1 MYVGWRSPAVF
12 AYHGHPPC
20 LDPSSPVGWALHTH
34 SYWLRGTGLSP
45 FPQKQLPKQMWREE
59 METFLSLVLSCSL
72 SCAYACLCTYCST
85 RLEGSP
91 VGVGQGETL
100 VACYIFLSI
109 SLSLSLYFTFSY
121 THFLSAFAVC
131 LCVRGQLHSA
141 QIPLPVFMPLSYSP
155 SFFPC
160 SYAFSFGALSFLF
173 PLSILFSDV
182 VGNVGSLSSRE
193 QGLI

>member
-109 SLSLSLYFTFSY
+109 SLSLSLSLFISLSLTHTFFLHLQFVCVSEGSC
-121 THFLSAFAVC
+121 TLPKFHCQCLCLCPTLLPSSPAPMHSLLEHFLFS
-131 LCVRGQLHSA
+131 
-141 QIPLPVFMPLSYSP
+141 SP
-155 SFFPC
+155 F
-160 SYAFSFGALSFLF
+160 LSF
-173 PLSILFSDV
+173 
-182 VGNVGSLSSRE
+182 SLMWL
-193 QGLI
+193 GM

>member
-20 LDPSSPVGWALHTH
+20 LDPSSMVGWTLHTH

-72 SCAYACLCTYCST
+72 SCACLCTYCST

-100 VACYIFLSI
+100 ASSYIFLSI
-109 SLSLSLYFTFSY
+109 SLSLYIYSSLLWY
-121 THFLSAFAVC
+121 TLSFCICSLFVC
-131 LCVRGQLHSA
+131 QRAAALCPNSIASVYASVLLSL
-141 QIPLPVFMPLSYSP
+141 PLPLL
-155 SFFPC
+155 PC
-160 SYAFSFGALSFLF
+160 
-173 PLSILFSDV
+173 ILFWSTFFSLLYSDV
-182 VGNVGSLSSRE
+182 VGSVGSLSTRE
-193 QGLI
+193 QRLI